1 MSNAPKPVGLY
12 PLTRRVGDLLFLSGV
27 DRASP
32 EAGRTTKGCLV
43 RAGPQR
49 QLHRVRFRSS
59 ARGVLANVKAILEA
73 EGANWEDLVDI
84 TVFLTDMQRDFGT
97 WNRVYREH
105 FEHVDPARRPCRT
118 TMEIGALPTPIA
130 VELKCIAHL
139 GQD

>member
-1 MSNAPKPVGLY
+1 MPV
-12 PLTRRVGDLLFLSGV
+12 LFV
-27 DRASP
+27 DFDHFTEFDF
-32 EAGRTTKGCLV
+32 EA
-43 RAGPQR
+43 Q
-49 QLHRVRFRSS
+49 

-73 EGANWEDLVDI
+73 EGATWEDLVDI